1 MQTTTTT
8 TLNHGQKSNYLA
20 TAEEKSKVISL
31 DLRDEQQRK
40 NKILATVNKVEHAGE
55 ALND

>member
-1 MQTTTTT
+1 MQTTS
-8 TLNHGQKSNYLA
+8 TLNHGQKSNYLV
-20 TAEEKSKVISL
+20 TPEEKSKVISL

-40 NKILATVNKVEHAGE
+40 NKILATVTKIEDAGE

>member
-1 MQTTTTT
+1 MQTTSTI
-8 TLNHGQKSNYLA
+8 NHGQKSTYVVS
-20 TAEEKSKVISL
+20 AEEKSKVISL

-40 NKILATVNKVEHAGE
+40 NKILATVNKIEFAGE